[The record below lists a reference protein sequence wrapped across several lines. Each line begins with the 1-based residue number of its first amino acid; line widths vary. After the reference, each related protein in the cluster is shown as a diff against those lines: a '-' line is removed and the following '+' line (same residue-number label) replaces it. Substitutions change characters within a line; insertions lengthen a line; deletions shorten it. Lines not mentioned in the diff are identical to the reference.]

1 MSKGKNI
8 MKHVSLDK
16 TIIRYNIKIYRGNMG
31 RMDES
36 RNSLA
41 QIMDQWWA
49 LLNIIMSLPV
59 TEFGVI
65 NE

>member
-8 MKHVSLDK
+8 MKHVSLAK

-41 QIMDQWWA
+41 QSMDQW
-49 LLNIIMSLPV
+49 
-59 TEFGVI
+59 
-65 NE
+65 